1 MTHQQTQN
9 NPKQTVI
16 VSSLLILL
24 LSMSPQVLSNEDSSI
39 NVLENQIREWLA
51 HKKVNST
58 DLDIRIND
66 SRLQIPQCSKPFILS
81 SQTTQ
86 NLSSNITVRAS
97 CPQMQWSRL
106 IRVSA
111 KKERIK
117 QERVQ
122 IEIEKELV
130 FVIAEK
136 INQYEKITADKLS
149 KIRLA
154 KNKIPAAAINSAD
167 PLGNLYARRAL
178 RSGQV
183 ISESDVIKP
192 QKVIIVN
199 SAMPAQSL
207 IMASDLSTG
216 YRIKEIPHDAV
227 KSLEGIKNLAT
238 NRLLH
243 AGDVLRKRDHTKAKL
258 IKRGELVMVEA
269 KSNHFQIVNEAI
281 AFQDGYF
288 GDQIKLTSVDTK
300 KPISARVIGKGKVR
314 TLSKQWIIK

>member
-9 NPKQTVI
+9 KPKQTVI
-16 VSSLLILL
+16 VSSLLIVL
-24 LSMSPQVLSNEDSSI
+24 LSMSPQISSNNDRAI
-39 NVLENQIREWLA
+39 KVLENQIREWLA
-51 HKKVNST
+51 HKKVNSA
-58 DLDIRIND
+58 DLDIRVNA
-66 SRLQIPQCSKPFILS
+66 SRLQIPQCNEPFILS

-86 NLSSNITVRAS
+86 NPTSNITVRAN
-97 CPQMQWSRL
+97 CPQMRWSRL

-122 IEIEKELV
+122 TEIEKELV
-130 FVIAEK
+130 FVIPEK
-136 INQYEKITADKLS
+136 INQYEKITADMLS
-149 KIRLA
+149 KVRLE
-154 KNKIPAAAINSAD
+154 KNKIPAAAINPAD
-167 PLGNLYARRAL
+167 PLSNLYARRAL

-192 QKVIIVN
+192 QKIIIVN
-199 SAMPAQSL
+199 SAIPAQSL
-207 IMASDLSTG
+207 IMASNLTTA

-243 AGDVLRKRDHTKAKL
+243 AGDILRKRDLTKAKL

-269 KSNHFQIVNEAI
+269 KSNNFQIVNEAI

-300 KPISARVIGKGKVR
+300 KPINARVIGKGKVR

>member
-1 MTHQQTQN
+1 MPNKQTQI
-9 NPKQTVI
+9 NPKQNVV
-16 VSSLLILL
+16 VSSLLAVMLL
-24 LSMSPQVLSNEDSSI
+24 MSPQILSNSDNAI

-51 HKKVNST
+51 YKKINPT
-58 DLDIRIND
+58 ALDIRVND
-66 SRLQIPQCSKPFILS
+66 SRLQIPQCSEQFILT
-81 SQTTQ
+81 SQGTKD
-86 NLSSNITVRAS
+86 LSSNITVRAS
-97 CPQMQWSRL
+97 CPQQKWSRL

-111 KKERIK
+111 KKERIRP
-117 QERVQ
+117 ERVETQ
-122 IEIEKELV
+122 IEKELV

-136 INQYEKITADKLS
+136 MNQYEKVTIDKLS
-149 KIRLA
+149 KVRLA
-154 KNKIPAAAINSAD
+154 KNKIPAAAINPASS
-167 PLGNLYARRAL
+167 LKNLYARRVL
-178 RSGQV
+178 RSGQI

-192 QKVIIVN
+192 QRVIIVN

-207 IMASDLSTG
+207 ISASDLSTV

-243 AGDVLRKRDHTKAKL
+243 AGDILRKRDLTKAKL

-269 KSNHFQIVNEAI
+269 KSDNFQIVNEAI

-300 KPISARVIGKGKVR
+300 KPINARVIGKGKVR